1 MQFSIFI
8 LTAAPKFVIRPTQ
21 QSVDVQSDASFECQA
36 KGYPRPTIFWSIEGN
51 RSIIFPGM
59 SMGNLNAT
67 ASIEGLS
74 VLTISQV
81 QRSDSGLVVI
91 CSALNAVGS
100 ISARAKLSI
109 SSQDDRPPPII
120 IRGPVNQTLPVKS
133 VAVFSKHLN
142 STIISLVC

>member
-1 MQFSIFI
+1 
-8 LTAAPKFVIRPTQ
+8 
-21 QSVDVQSDASFECQA
+21 
-36 KGYPRPTIFWSIEGN
+36 
-51 RSIIFPGM
+51 
-59 SMGNLNAT
+59 MGNLNAT
-67 ASIEGLS
+67 SSIEGLS

-81 QRSDSGLVVI
+81 KRSDSGLVVI

-133 VAVFSKHLN
+133 VAVLSRRAQNFFTLHFILPFN
-142 STIISLVC
+142 LFINPL